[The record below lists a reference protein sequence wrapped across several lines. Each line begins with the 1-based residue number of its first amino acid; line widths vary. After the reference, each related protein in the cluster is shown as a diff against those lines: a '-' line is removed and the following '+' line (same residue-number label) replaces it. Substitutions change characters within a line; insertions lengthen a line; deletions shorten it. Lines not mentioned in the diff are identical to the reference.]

1 MSLLTKK
8 VVAEAATWARN
19 CLSDWHPSI
28 MRQISLPRWMGD
40 CDKDWADLMKFKMT
54 CKFVKRGQPRPLFLY
69 FLFYSTTILQKNV
82 RLRHDSNSKPWNWRQ
97 ARCPHDHHTFLKKT
111 NLTNQVWGIFLNG
124 LGNKFSY
131 NTKLNI
137 WWLLGLFYAKTD
149 LSTFGKFRLLYFPT
163 SSHTDTGKIKYF

>member
-1 MSLLTKK
+1 
-8 VVAEAATWARN
+8 
-19 CLSDWHPSI
+19 
-28 MRQISLPRWMGD
+28 
-40 CDKDWADLMKFKMT
+40 MT

-149 LSTFGKFRLLYFPT
+149 LKTFGNFGLFNIPT
-163 SSHTDTGKIKYF
+163 SRTNSATLNLSSNAFNTFDKQIAVSNDLPT